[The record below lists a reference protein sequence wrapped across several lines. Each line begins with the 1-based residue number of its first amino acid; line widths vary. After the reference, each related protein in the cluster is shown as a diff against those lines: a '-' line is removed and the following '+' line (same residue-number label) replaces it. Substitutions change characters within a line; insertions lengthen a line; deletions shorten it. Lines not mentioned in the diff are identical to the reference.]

1 MDKRSN
7 HIAHHAHKHQ
17 EAEKRLKK
25 LISEYNPTKEKIF
38 PVFITTF
45 IIVLLSIL
53 IFRNWGTIIDLF
65 KSKTTEQEQ
74 TIDTNGIKTGIQSVY
89 KIDYQANMDYKKTLA
104 SAMTTG
110 SLSGAEVNMAFGA
123 ERGEEPSS
131 LGQTFKQSTWV
142 TNYLS
147 TGQFLTK
154 LNQKNA
160 KALQKSIM
168 ATYYLGEKTVDI
180 NSTLE
185 LDSKILSQIKNALSI
200 DLFQYLNQAT
210 NRSDS
215 LDEYLHLLGVLLE
228 KCDERINDLQY
239 KISFLT
245 LNVKS
250 NESQLKTSEQAFFD
264 NLQIFDGPNAEQ
276 QLGKFV
282 GAQSDQAEA
291 KAKLG
296 AYKSLQDYY
305 KFFKPKIDNLSKSI
319 QANRSALIAGV
330 KVVEIQNMSLPLII
344 KQK

>member
-1 MDKRSN
+1 MDKRYS
-7 HIAHHAHKHQ
+7 HITHHAHKHQ

-25 LISEYNPTKEKIF
+25 LISQYNPTKEKIF

-45 IIVLLSIL
+45 IIVLLSL
-53 IFRNWGTIIDLF
+53 LLFRHWGTIISLF
-65 KSKTTEQEQ
+65 RSEPAQEEQ
-74 TIDTNGIKTGIQSVY
+74 TIDTNGIKTGIKSVY
-89 KIDYQANMDYKKTLA
+89 GVDHQAGMDYKKTLDA
-104 SAMTTG
+104 TMTTG
-110 SLSGAEVNMAFGA
+110 SVSGAEVNMAFGA
-123 ERGEEPSS
+123 DRGEEPAS
-131 LGQTFKQSTWV
+131 LGYTFKQSAWV

-160 KALQKSIM
+160 KVLQKSIL

-180 NSTLE
+180 NSILE

-215 LDEYLHLLGVLLE
+215 LDEYLHLLEVLLE
-228 KCDERINDLQY
+228 KTDERINDLQY

-264 NLQIFDGPNAEQ
+264 NMKIFDGPNAEQ

-282 GAQSDQAEA
+282 GVQSDQAEA

-305 KFFKPKIDNLSKSI
+305 KFFKPKIDNLIKSI
-319 QANRSALIAGV
+319 EANRSALIAGV

-344 KQK
+344 KGK